1 MLCTF
6 WGAVNHQL
14 LRFLTELFTLLFRL
28 VLVAVAVHLVP
39 GCWGGV
45 RESLRDPGT
54 HPEESEAG
62 VGLGRLLCGGCAG
75 VVVVVVAG

>member
-1 MLCTF
+1 M
-6 WGAVNHQL
+6 
-14 LRFLTELFTLLFRL
+14 
-28 VLVAVAVHLVP
+28 AVAVHLVP

-75 VVVVVVAG
+75 VVVVVVVVSG